1 MHSSAFVAES
11 ISIFQMAQ
19 YRLNHLL
26 FSRWHST
33 DSIIFFTSSECF
45 KYHRT
50 VLKLILTS
58 SFLFKHLEPYNIDM
72 CITTVLTMWSPKS
85 TYKFSA
91 LSGIHFLMVFEKNNL
106 HWCFGNCG
114 EQFSSTDLSVGG
126 KLANRHL
133 IAHWHIMNKLATGY
147 QLALQELH
155 IFLGSFS
162 SQLPIVFFF
171 LNVFLDEN
179 VLIPLGEIPI

>member
-26 FSRWHST
+26 YKLRMFQIPLNS
-33 DSIIFFTSSECF
+33 F
-45 KYHRT
+45 
-50 VLKLILTS
+50 KLILIS

-114 EQFSSTDLSVGG
+114 EQLSSTDLSVGG

-133 IAHWHIMNKLATGY
+133 TAH
-147 QLALQELH
+147 
-155 IFLGSFS
+155 
-162 SQLPIVFFF
+162 
-171 LNVFLDEN
+171 
-179 VLIPLGEIPI
+179 